1 MAKARSATAHRFPL
15 HMHISALFTL
25 LLLAT
30 GLAMGV
36 LNYRQ
41 TSTLILASSEK
52 LTERIRQQVELDLDS
67 TYKPI
72 RHLLNLLALN
82 PAITTAQPSER
93 QQLLA
98 PFAQALKDNPKLSS
112 LYVGYPNGDFFMLM
126 AVRSEAQR
134 IQFAAPVHSAFMLWS
149 IEHNAS
155 TSTSNSSY
163 VFFDQH
169 LQTLGQVPR
178 NDESFDPR
186 SRPWYQSALG
196 SAEQITTK
204 AYGFFTS
211 KKLGTTLA
219 RHIGSNTVLATDL
232 MLADLSATL
241 SKHKIT
247 DNTEVVLIDPDANAI
262 AYHGSQPL
270 LTEDGNQMQLVKAAK
285 LSAPLAELLQPIH
298 NALQHGHLRLGN
310 RDWIVSRSHIN
321 EGGPQ
326 GLELALLVPED
337 ELLADAYR
345 LRWQGALITLTTL
358 LLCLPFGWLASRSVV
373 KPLRALV
380 LEAEAIQRFDFSH
393 PASGRSPLLEVDR
406 LALSMNRMKETI
418 ASFLEITASLSAE
431 KHFASLLQRVL
442 DETVSIDKASAGLLY
457 LIDPD
462 SGQLTPQALI
472 LDGVQQ
478 DLNNYPLSDYA
489 STDSRLPE
497 WLTGPATGGKSAVLT
512 LGFDQAGPLQSLFLG
527 IDSPLIHLVSCGLH
541 NRQGTTLGVLLLLH
555 RVHADEH
562 DPSMLRP
569 ERIAFIEAVSGVAAL
584 CIDSQRLLEQQK
596 QLLEAFIQLLA
607 GAIDA
612 KSPYTGGHC
621 QRVPELTLMLARA
634 AADSQAPEFAS
645 YQPSDEQW
653 EELHIAAWLHDC
665 GKITTPEYV
674 VDKATKL
681 ETLYDRIH
689 EIRTRFEVLKRD
701 AWITYWQ
708 ARCEGA
714 EADQQAR
721 LRDQQLSALDAE
733 FAFIARCNLGG
744 EAMAEADLQRIQAIA
759 ARTWRRT
766 LDDRLG
772 VSWEETQRQARSP
785 APKLPV
791 DEPLLADRLEH
802 LIERSASEQMP
813 ADNPW
818 GFKLEVPT
826 HKFNRGELYNLS
838 IARGTLTAEDRF
850 IINDHIVQTI
860 RMLNHLPF
868 PAHLKNVAEIAGGHH
883 EKMNGSGYPKRLR
896 REEMSLSARMM
907 AIADIFEALTA
918 VDRPYKKGKT
928 LSESLNIMLGMCKG
942 EHVDSSL
949 FGLFISSGVY
959 RQYASKFLQ
968 NEQIDSVDEHSLLAK
983 LAGDA
988 NNAAT

>member
-1 MAKARSATAHRFPL
+1 MAKSKAVTVRRFPL

-25 LLLAT
+25 LLLLT
-30 GLAMGV
+30 GIAMGV
-36 LNYRQ
+36 FNYRQ
-41 TSTLILASSEK
+41 TSAIILASSDK
-52 LTERIRQQVELDLDS
+52 LSARISQAVELDLDN

-72 RHLLNLLALN
+72 RHLLSLLALN
-82 PAITTAQPSER
+82 PAAKASEFSSR
-93 QQLLA
+93 QALLA
-98 PFAQALKDNPKLSS
+98 PFAQALQDNPKLSS

-126 AVRSEAQR
+126 ALRNQAQSHQYAVPAR
-134 IQFAAPVHSAFMLWS
+134 TRFMLWS
-149 IEHNAS
+149 IERSAS
-155 TSTSNSSY
+155 AQSSRY
-163 VFFDQH
+163 LFFDQQ
-169 LQTLGQVPR
+169 LQALGQAPGP
-178 NDESFDPR
+178 DEPFDPR
-186 SRPWYQSALG
+186 LRPWYQNALSSDG
-196 SAEQITTK
+196 QITTK
-204 AYGFFTS
+204 PYGFFTS

-219 RHIGSNTVLATDL
+219 RHLGDNSVLAADL
-232 MLADLSATL
+232 MLEDLSATL

-247 DNTEVVLIDPDANAI
+247 ANSELVLIDPDANAI
-262 AYHGSQPL
+262 AYHGSQSL
-270 LTEDGNQMQLVKAAK
+270 LTDDGQQMQLVKAAS
-285 LSAPLAELLQPIH
+285 LSAPLAALLQPSH
-298 NALQHGHLRLGN
+298 KDLRHGHLRLN
-310 RDWIVSRSHIN
+310 KRDWIVSRSHIS

-345 LRWQGALITLTTL
+345 LRWQGAVITLVTL

-380 LEAEAIQRFDFSH
+380 LAAEAIQRFDFTH

-442 DETVSIDKASAGLLY
+442 DETVSIDNASAGLLY

-478 DLNNYPLSDYA
+478 DLSNYPLTPYA
-489 STDSRLPE
+489 RTDSSLPE
-497 WLTGPATGGKSAVLT
+497 WLSGPANGGASAVRA
-512 LGFDQAGPLQSLFLG
+512 LGFDQAGPVQSLLHSL
-527 IDSPLIHLVSCGLH
+527 DSPMIHLISCALH
-541 NRQGTTLGVLLLLH
+541 NRQGATLGVLLLLH
-555 RVHADEH
+555 RNHANDQELA
-562 DPSMLRP
+562 MLRP
-569 ERIAFIEAVSGVAAL
+569 ERIALVEAVSGVAAL

-596 QLLEAFIQLLA
+596 HLLEAFIQVLA

-621 QRVPELTLMLARA
+621 QRVPELTLLLAHA
-634 AADSQAPEFAS
+634 AAASQAPEFAS
-645 YQPSDEQW
+645 YQPNDEQW

-701 AWITYWQ
+701 AWIDYWQ
-708 ARCEGA
+708 ACYQGA
-714 EADQQAR
+714 DEAPQA
-721 LRDQQLSALDAE
+721 LQRDQQLSALDAE
-733 FAFIARCNLGG
+733 FAFIAHCNLGA
-744 EAMAEADLQRIQAIA
+744 EAMADADLARIQQIA
-759 ARTWRRT
+759 QRTWQRT

-772 VSWEETQRQARSP
+772 VSWEEAQRQARSP
-785 APKLPV
+785 AASLPV
-791 DEPLLADRLEH
+791 HEPLLADRLEH

-838 IARGTLTAEDRF
+838 VARGTLTTEDRF

-860 RMLNHLPF
+860 RMLDHLPF
-868 PAHLKNVAEIAGGHH
+868 PPHLKNVAEIAGGHH
-883 EKMNGSGYPKRLR
+883 EKMNGTGYPKRLR
-896 REEMSLSARMM
+896 REDMSLPARMM

-918 VDRPYKKGKT
+918 VDRPYKKGKS
-928 LSESLNIMLGMCKG
+928 LSESLNIMLGMCQG
-942 EHVDSSL
+942 GHVDCSL

-959 RQYASKFLQ
+959 RQYATQYLQ
-968 NEQIDSVDEHSLLAK
+968 PEQIDPVDEHSLLAE
-983 LAGDA
+983 LASY
-988 NNAAT
+988 